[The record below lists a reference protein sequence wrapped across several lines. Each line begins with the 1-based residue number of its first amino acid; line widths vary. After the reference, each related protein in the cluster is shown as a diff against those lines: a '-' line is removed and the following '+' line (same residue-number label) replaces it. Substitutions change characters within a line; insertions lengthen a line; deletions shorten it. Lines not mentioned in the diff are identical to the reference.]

1 MSHEGNDHLAE
12 LKHEDIV
19 ELRETAKSINLTPD
33 WRGLFIYTINIVEH
47 SKLPSKELVKEMLQY
62 GLRLHNHYEG
72 EKNDS

>member
-33 WRGLFIYTINIVEH
+33 WRGMFISTITIVEH

-62 GLRLHNHYEG
+62 GLRLHNYYEG
-72 EKNDS
+72 EQNDS